1 MGRIAKQHTYTMKLS
16 RSKVTG
22 EYEKLAEDNSELLPS
37 TFSLIYEFL
46 IQMHRDVIKAE
57 LGTWKNFNKWA
68 DQNISEREMLK
79 RLKIMSIPGFELL
92 YVTYESESDENTLA
106 VKGYNNESKK
116 DELKPVKYK
125 LAVTVESKDESTLLP
140 DSDLE
145 DFMKKYATK
154 IFDIIMPNHK
164 FITIGSTKFTSAEKK
179 AKKDIKRRIEKKEQ
193 RATLEAEK
201 EKQRIERV
209 KAREKREKEKQRA
222 KEERIKAMKAKKD
235 AAAKKVKQASATKSK
250 NTKKSGKKNLKTER
264 VKTLLEIFNE
274 DI

>member
-1 MGRIAKQHTYTMKLS
+1 MKIS
-16 RSKVTG
+16 RSKVVG

-46 IQMHRDVIKAE
+46 IQMHRDVIIAE
-57 LGTWKNFNKWA
+57 FGTWKNFNRWA

-116 DELKPVKYK
+116 AELKPVKYK
-125 LAVTVESKDESTLLP
+125 LAVTVESNDGSTLLP
-140 DSDLE
+140 DSALE

-164 FITIGSTKFTSAEKK
+164 FITIGSVKFTGKEKEAKK
-179 AKKDIKRRIEKKEQ
+179 AIKQRIEKKEK
-193 RATLEAEK
+193 RAELEQEK
-201 EKQRIERV
+201 EKQRIEKA
-209 KAREKREKEKQRA
+209 KAREKKEKEKQRE
-222 KEERIKAMKAKKD
+222 KEEKLKARKAKQD
-235 AAAKKVKQASATKSK
+235 AAEKAKIAKVKKKATQAVAKK
-250 NTKKSGKKNLKTER
+250 NNGKKSAKRGLKTER
-264 VKTLLEIFNE
+264 IKSLLEIFAD